1 MINRNLL
8 KIYDAWVKN
17 GSPQQEGFNWM
28 ATRDKWLDGFA
39 SDEKFIRE
47 IPQLLDRTYLRG
59 ICADRDISIRRRFLA
74 VMIWG
79 YGDRAYGPFRVNQMF
94 IQADTENL
102 LEQAFH
108 LAESGNPIQ
117 AYGFL
122 SKNRIHFLGPSY
134 TSKFISFC
142 TPRMISAPIFD
153 SFIATWLENYA
164 DRDFAGHSLNTQTW
178 NIKTY
183 SRYVEWI
190 QEHAQHLNAYPD
202 NLELVIF
209 REAEEKFSKS
219 SKWVN
224 K

>member
-1 MINRNLL
+1 MLNKNLL

-17 GSPQQEGFNWM
+17 GSPQQEGFNWTS
-28 ATRDKWLDGFA
+28 TRNKWLDGFVPDA
-39 SDEKFIRE
+39 EFIRE
-47 IPQLLDRTYLRG
+47 IPQLIDRAYLRE
-59 ICADRDISIRRRFLA
+59 ICSDRDISIRRRFLA

-94 IQADTENL
+94 LQANADSL
-102 LEQAFH
+102 LEQAFF
-108 LAESGNPIQ
+108 LAGSGSPIQ
-117 AYGFL
+117 AYDFL
-122 SKNRIHFLGPSY
+122 SKNKIHFLGPSY

-153 SFIATWLENYA
+153 SFVATWLDNYA
-164 DRDFAGHSLNTQTW
+164 DGDFTGHSLSTQTW

-219 SKWVN
+219 SNWVN